1 MEEDT
6 LYDVIVIG
14 GGFAGLTAAV
24 WLGRFRRSTLVISS
38 GPSRNALSR
47 AVHGYPGFEGGNPVE
62 LLDKL
67 CREAL
72 EYGTEMLTGIAE
84 NVEKTSEGFEILCDN
99 EVYKGRRVL
108 LATGTADRKPDILNF
123 SDFDGIS
130 AWHCPACDGYE
141 YVDKRI
147 AVISWGKYMAGYALN
162 FLTYTDSITV
172 VTDGHEPGTPP
183 EHLKK
188 LEQNNIP
195 VHTGKVSALEGEHG
209 QVERLRM
216 EDGSVLEC
224 EAVFYNID
232 HRPRLTL
239 LQRLKCE
246 LTGDEAVAVN
256 HKQETNI
263 EGVYAA
269 GDIAPLEELVVVAA
283 AMGAVAAS
291 NIHQSLTPEN
301 QRIE

>member
-1 MEEDT
+1 M
-6 LYDVIVIG
+6 YDVVVIG

-47 AVHGYPGFEGGNPVE
+47 AVHGYPGSEGSNPVE

-84 NVEKTSEGFEILCDN
+84 DVLKTSEGFQILCNN
-99 EVYKGRRVL
+99 EVYKARRVL
-108 LATGTADRKPDILNF
+108 LATGTADRKPDIPGF

-130 AWHCPACDGYE
+130 AWHCPACDAYE
-141 YVDKRI
+141 YIDKRI
-147 AVISWGKYMAGYALN
+147 AVISWGEYMAGYALN
-162 FLTYTDSITV
+162 FLTYTNSITV
-172 VTDGHEPGTPP
+172 LTDGHEPGTAPD
-183 EHLKK
+183 HLAK

-195 VHTGKVSALEGEHG
+195 VLTAKVSAIEGENG
-209 QVERLRM
+209 QVERLRLQ
-216 EDGSVLEC
+216 DGSVLEC
-224 EAVFYNID
+224 DAVFYNID
-232 HRPRLTL
+232 HRPRLNL
-239 LQRLKCE
+239 LQRLECE
-246 LTGDEAVAVN
+246 LTGDSAVAVN

-291 NIHQSLTPEN
+291 NIHKSLTPES
-301 QRIE
+301 QRVE